1 LPKTAIKVDGDTLIG
16 ENTDGIGLLHDLT
29 KNLDIDLQNKIV
41 LILGAGGA
49 TRGILLPLLQQQP
62 ARVMI
67 AFCAVATKASTGANI
82 LSYSI

>member
-1 LPKTAIKVDGDTLIG
+1 MGDTLIG

-49 TRGILLPLLQQQP
+49 TRGIIALLATP
-62 ARVMI
+62 A
-67 AFCAVATKASTGANI
+67 TI
-82 LSYSI
+82 LGIC